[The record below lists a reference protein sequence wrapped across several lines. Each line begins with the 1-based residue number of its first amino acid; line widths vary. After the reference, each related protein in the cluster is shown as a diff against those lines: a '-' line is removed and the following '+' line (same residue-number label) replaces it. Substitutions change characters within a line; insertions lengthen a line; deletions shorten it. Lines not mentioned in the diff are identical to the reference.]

1 MSSTPTLI
9 IGNKNYS
16 SWSLRPWL
24 LLRHFGVAFD
34 EILLPL
40 DTPEY
45 YRRIGDYSPTGRVP
59 VLRCDDVDVWDSLAI
74 CETANERWLDGRG
87 WPADPAARALAR
99 SAAAE
104 MHSGFPA
111 LRQQL
116 PFNCRRRPDHYR
128 WSVDADRDIV
138 RIQQLWRS
146 LRSRQQTAG
155 EFLCGDFGIVD
166 AMFAPVCVRFRGYG
180 VAVDEFAADYMRTI
194 FALPAFVEWDAAGSR
209 GRTLCRHRRLRR
221 QSGLTRGYLPIEQT

>member
-1 MSSTPTLI
+1 MSPTLTLI

-24 LLRHFGVAFD
+24 LLRRFGIAFE
-34 EILLPL
+34 EIVLPL

-59 VLRCDDVDVWDSLAI
+59 VLHDGHMNIWDSLAI
-74 CETANERWLDGRG
+74 CETVNERWLGGRG
-87 WPADPAARALAR
+87 WPADPGARALAR

-111 LRQQL
+111 MRTQL
-116 PFNCRRRPDHYR
+116 PFNCRRRPDDYR
-128 WSVDADRDIV
+128 WSADVDRDIARV
-138 RIQQLWRS
+138 LQLWNQ
-146 LRSRQQTAG
+146 LRSRHAGLG
-155 EFLCGDFGIVD
+155 EFLCGEFGIVD

-180 VAVDEFAADYMRTI
+180 VAVDDNAARYMQAI
-194 FALPAFVEWDAAGSR
+194 FALSAFIEWDAAAQAEL
-209 GRTLCRHRRLRR
+209 GRYAATDAFAGN
-221 QSGLTRGYLPIEQT
+221 QV